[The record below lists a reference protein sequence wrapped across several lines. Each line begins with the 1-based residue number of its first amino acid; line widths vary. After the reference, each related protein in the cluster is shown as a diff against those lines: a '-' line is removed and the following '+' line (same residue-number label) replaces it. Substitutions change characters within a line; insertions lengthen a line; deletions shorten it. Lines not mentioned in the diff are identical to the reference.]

1 MKNLQPLLQHLAMG
15 GEPED
20 HLIRPLIRRE
30 KNAAPTKQLLPSQMA
45 MADMH
50 EGASDAVKQ
59 NGAGGFNGLG
69 KDALMGGLQ
78 GLATA
83 TQAQPMQPMQTFS
96 NPIRDLTIANVT
108 EPMRGLRYGGEVQDG
123 ETVRVGEDG
132 EETVTKTADG
142 RVIVNP
148 EQAMKAG
155 IRPDW
160 TSVLNSP
167 TTPMPNGIEQTDQPV
182 QQTQGRTPL
191 INNGT
196 DDLDVL
202 YNDLAKI
209 QTEKGSKWKDAGFG
223 ALQGVLNYVNHTNQ
237 PIQSYSEMK
246 KAQKAAPILNKIGML
261 EHRDKLQQEKD
272 WTNTRIAT
280 TIEDDLRQ
288 REDLKRKLDK
298 DAATVKYWE
307 RKADTA
313 DFKAATAA
321 DLIALRDK
329 WATSKDVND
338 KRRLDLVEKEME
350 NRNIRSDK
358 DRASR
363 EKIAGDKITSTE
375 GIKTADRMQRQQQ
388 FVDSYKLKVASE
400 LARMGNNMQNAAQWK
415 AGEIRKIEEAV
426 GDGKMDRA
434 TADAMLAALQ

>member
-1 MKNLQPLLQHLAMG
+1 MG

-50 EGASDAVKQ
+50 EGASEAVKQ
-59 NGAGGFNGLG
+59 HGEGRFNGLG
-69 KDALMGGLQ
+69 KNALMGGLQ

-83 TQAQPMQPMQTFS
+83 TQAQPMPMQTFS

-196 DDLDVL
+196 NDLDVL

-288 REDLKRKLDK
+288 RDDLKRKLDK

-350 NRNIRSDK
+350 NRNIRAEK
-358 DRASR
+358 ANTSR
-363 EKIAGDKITSTE
+363 EKIAGMQIGSREKIAGQQIGSQ
-375 GIKTADRMQRQQQ
+375 MQRQQISIQ
-388 FVDSYKLKVASE
+388 AQKTLKEMELASKAGNLERAAQLKADLAKLKAQYDEFGVDAE
-400 LARMGNNMQNAAQWK
+400 GNVKTQ
-415 AGEIRKIEEAV
+415 
-426 GDGKMDRA
+426 
-434 TADAMLAALQ
+434 